1 MRTGIQPEIKAPQRG
16 AVQQKKKAKKAVAPV
31 LEQQQKNVI
40 GVPPSLDE
48 ALFVAPEKIATT
60 GLKDTDFNAQQVGQL
75 AADPSAGIPDILD
88 AQFVDVVNIP
98 TAKAAGP
105 TVVETPTI
113 NEGPAT
119 KNTGVAPVVT
129 EGKKEAKAPETGKEA
144 EVPVTIAK
152 TPEENPNFQ
161 ALKMEVGD
169 TAKAQQHHE
178 SSSKASSKAQA
189 AAPSP
194 SNERESL
201 AQAKQVNVMNEQD
214 AEEFSAA
221 DFKVQLQSRIAEMQL
236 PKDEDEADNFEE
248 NNNISEVNKNALGD
262 VSGASK
268 KSSGKIAT
276 ATAAAP
282 NTAAEPKRA
291 VAKMPTPKLG
301 KKPSIGGA
309 GKAMPPTRTAAE
321 VEQPLQQQ
329 NSAVD
334 NEMEAHGV
342 TDTMLANSNEASFTG
357 ALAEKNA
364 AKAQSDAATQQFR
377 TQEEEGQQQVQQNA
391 QQQTNTEIGGM
402 NASRVAGL
410 NKVANDQKKT
420 ASKDSVERKRIA
432 DAINGKYEATKTKVD
447 GILDQ
452 LDTDVAAAF
461 VTGSNAAKKAFESH
475 IEKEMTAYKKERYG
489 DSWYSWKNIRRAG
502 DYFVGLPEEVNE
514 FFVTGR
520 EVYINTMDG
529 YIETIANMVAN
540 KLNQAKLEIAKG
552 KQEVQDY
559 VSSLSPSLRKL
570 GKEAATAIED
580 KFDSLEQTVND
591 KKDTLIE
598 ALAEQYAAN
607 IEAVDARIE
616 ELKAANEGLVSK
628 ALGALKGVFD
638 FIIKVKNTLTNLLA
652 KIVEVVVAIIA
663 DPIGFLSNMMAGVG
677 QGISNFSSN
686 IVKHLQSGLIS
697 WLTGAMSGLSI
708 TMPDDVF
715 SLKGIFSLSS
725 QIMGFTWQAIRRV
738 GTRVIGEPVMK
749 ALETGFEL
757 VNILRTEGLAGLWEY
772 IKEQFQDLKATVI
785 DAVMDL
791 IQTQVVQ
798 AGIKWLLGL
807 LSPVGAF
814 VKAVMAIIDVVKFF
828 IERAAQIADLV
839 NAFMDSVSAIAA
851 GKVGAVAAAIEN
863 ALGKAVPVVI
873 GLLASILGIGGLARK
888 VIKLF
893 KKIQKRVE
901 KALVKLWKK
910 IKKMAKRF
918 LSKTKKALGI
928 KDKNNKKSNKSRE
941 ELEDSVVGDTIDF
954 TADGE
959 EHQLWISDTNGIE
972 VMVASERMSV
982 KQRILKWR
990 NEVDSL
996 PENEKENAKSLLAK
1010 AESQYKTVYGD
1021 AIDTSNAFDKAEKEN
1036 ATDNDIQKAET
1047 LDKNL
1052 EEEQKQLA
1060 LTQQQL
1066 FSIFGESNE
1075 LNYSV
1080 QQLVFVNNENVNLEE
1095 GKYPH
1100 SFAKQLSSIE
1110 NTVLRLENNKEIR
1123 EEVINIREKWKL
1135 HKGAI
1140 YSPFITEQQQALQ
1153 RMQENIKGEFII
1165 TFERGGSLIGDQL
1178 IDGTDI
1184 SNEKIPKR
1192 SRKYKSEQPQ
1202 ELIELVH
1209 NYMKG
1214 RENEAVTVDVVE
1226 SLFSGSSGNT
1236 ILKAFAILEKQYSNL
1251 SYKLHMLQETMGLE
1265 HESNA
1270 EDLRLQVSKKMAD
1283 ANKVEVYI
1291 QKTKFVLGEDISAQ
1305 SEYGNEEPIVVFK
1318 GSDTKLAAYKI
1329 IPKDGTSTRMIIV
1342 ALAGGEFNGKLNGVL

>member
-48 ALFVAPEKIATT
+48 VLFVAPQKVATT
-60 GLKDTDFNAQQVGQL
+60 GLKDTDFSGQQVGQL

-98 TAKAAGP
+98 TAKAAGSI
-105 TVVETPTI
+105 VVETPTVK
-113 NEGPAT
+113 EGPAT

-129 EGKKEAKAPETGKEA
+129 EGKQEVKAPAVEKEA

-161 ALKMEVGD
+161 ALKEEVGN
-169 TAKAQQHHE
+169 TAKEQQHHE
-178 SSSKASSKAQA
+178 SSSKASAKAQA

-194 SNERESL
+194 GNERESL

-214 AEEFSAA
+214 AEEFSAT

-268 KSSGKIAT
+268 KSSGKIAA

-282 NTAAEPKRA
+282 NIAAEPKRT
-291 VAKMPTPKLG
+291 VAKMPTPAFG
-301 KKPSIGGA
+301 KKPSVKGA

-321 VEQPLQQQ
+321 VEQPLQAQ
-329 NSAVD
+329 NNTVD

-364 AKAQSDAATQQFR
+364 AKAQSEAATQQFR

-432 DAINGKYEATKTKVD
+432 DAINGKYEAAKSKVD
-447 GILDQ
+447 TILEQ
-452 LDTDVAAAF
+452 LDTDVAKEF
-461 VTGSNAAKKAFESH
+461 VKGSNAAKKAFEDH
-475 IEKEMTAYKKERYG
+475 IETKMTAYKKERYG
-489 DSWYSWKNIRRAG
+489 DSWYSLKNFRRVG

-529 YIETIANMVAN
+529 YIETIANMVADRLN
-540 KLNQAKLEIAKG
+540 KAKQEIANG
-552 KQEVQDY
+552 KKEVQEY
-559 VSSLSPSLRKL
+559 VNSLSPSLRKL
-570 GKEAATAIED
+570 GKEAASAIED

-607 IEAVDARIE
+607 VEAVDARIE

-663 DPIGFLSNMMAGVG
+663 DPIGFLSNMMSGIG

-708 TMPDDVF
+708 TMPDDIF

-839 NAFMDSVSAIAA
+839 NAFMDSISAIAS

-910 IKKMAKRF
+910 IKKMAKKF
-918 LSKTKKALGI
+918 LKKFKTKKGDAKKI
-928 KDKNNKKSNKSRE
+928 KK
-941 ELEDSVVGDTIDF
+941 
-954 TADGE
+954 
-959 EHQLWISDTNGIE
+959 
-972 VMVASERMSV
+972 
-982 KQRILKWR
+982 
-990 NEVDSL
+990 
-996 PENEKENAKSLLAK
+996 ENEKGEIEQITSEDRTEHKKIAKAIKAKLETTPKKKDLSFEELYAIKKKEATALEDEYQPKLKKGINLDIKFNPVISDKKDTDVDMQIKIAPNDTIVNATSELNSEGENSLERIKLKVIKFNLPVKKETHPEFKRQIKIQEEELNKTLVSRWLKNRDSFIKRSIETGEGRDPEGDKEITELRKIIKRDLADYFIRENGSKLRSQGKTRDEIDVLAK
-1010 AESQYKTVYGD
+1010 EHAGNLLNKNKVILHNPDQIAGGD
-1021 AIDTSNAFDKAEKEN
+1021 PLVIEKFKKLN
-1036 ATDNDIQKAET
+1036 KIHNKET
-1047 LDKNL
+1047 L
-1052 EEEQKQLA
+1052 
-1060 LTQQQL
+1060 
-1066 FSIFGESNE
+1066 
-1075 LNYSV
+1075 
-1080 QQLVFVNNENVNLEE
+1080 ENHKMVGDRSAN
-1095 GKYPH
+1095 
-1100 SFAKQLSSIE
+1100 SSI
-1110 NTVLRLENNKEIR
+1110 
-1123 EEVINIREKWKL
+1123 
-1135 HKGAI
+1135 
-1140 YSPFITEQQQALQ
+1140 
-1153 RMQENIKGEFII
+1153 
-1165 TFERGGSLIGDQL
+1165 GSQWGKKNRI
-1178 IDGTDI
+1178 
-1184 SNEKIPKR
+1184 
-1192 SRKYKSEQPQ
+1192 
-1202 ELIELVH
+1202 
-1209 NYMKG
+1209 
-1214 RENEAVTVDVVE
+1214 
-1226 SLFSGSSGNT
+1226 
-1236 ILKAFAILEKQYSNL
+1236 
-1251 SYKLHMLQETMGLE
+1251 
-1265 HESNA
+1265 
-1270 EDLRLQVSKKMAD
+1270 EDLHSHVKK
-1283 ANKVEVYI
+1283 
-1291 QKTKFVLGEDISAQ
+1291 
-1305 SEYGNEEPIVVFK
+1305 EY
-1318 GSDTKLAAYKI
+1318 D
-1329 IPKDGTSTRMIIV
+1329 
-1342 ALAGGEFNGKLNGVL
+1342 KLNEDQKKHIKLNVQLKY